1 MAAQPGREGAV
12 VKGTRGGLVATI
24 AVAVVGPLLAVVVG
38 LLLAVGAANAT
49 AGPASAQ
56 VVSAGPAAAGPAS
69 AWSSPVAA
77 STPEEALRPVAA
89 PMQPE
94 GPKPST
100 VFVEVS
106 PSTVKAGYLVWIR
119 ASCRDNSIPA
129 NVWSDAFGRVQ
140 VKPDNGLLTATA
152 MVRERT
158 LPGSYR
164 VKLECRGGETA
175 TTMLQVVKSVTPS
188 RGPATGFGGSGSSF
202 SAELLL
208 PVGVGLTVAGL
219 VVWLVS
225 LRRLRGAARR

>member
-1 MAAQPGREGAV
+1 MVQ
-12 VKGTRGGLVATI
+12 GTRGGLVATI
-24 AVAVVGPLLAVVVG
+24 AVAVVGPLLAV
-38 LLLAVGAANAT
+38 GATNAT

-56 VVSAGPAAAGPAS
+56 VALARPAVAEAAS

-77 STPEEALRPVAA
+77 SAWSSPVTASNPEGELRPVAA

-164 VKLECRGGETA
+164 VKLECRDGETA
-175 TTMLQVVKSVTPS
+175 STMLQVVKSVTSS
-188 RGPATGFGGSGSSF
+188 RGPATGFGGSASNF

-208 PVGVGLTVAGL
+208 PVGVGLTVVGL

-225 LRRLRGAARR
+225 LRRLRGATRR

>member
-1 MAAQPGREGAV
+1 M
-12 VKGTRGGLVATI
+12 VKGTRGGLVATV
-24 AVAVVGPLLAVVVG
+24 AAAVVGP
-38 LLLAVGAANAT
+38 LLAVGAANAT

-56 VVSAGPAAAGPAS
+56 VVSAAPTAAGAAS
-69 AWSSPVAA
+69 AWSFPVVA
-77 STPEEALRPVAA
+77 SAPEGVLRPVAA

-164 VKLECRGGETA
+164 VKLECRDGETA
-175 TTMLQVVKSVTPS
+175 STMLQVVKSVAPS
-188 RGPATGFGGSGSSF
+188 RGPATGFGGSASNF

-208 PVGVGLTVAGL
+208 PVGIGLTVAGL

-225 LRRLRGAARR
+225 LRRIRGAARR